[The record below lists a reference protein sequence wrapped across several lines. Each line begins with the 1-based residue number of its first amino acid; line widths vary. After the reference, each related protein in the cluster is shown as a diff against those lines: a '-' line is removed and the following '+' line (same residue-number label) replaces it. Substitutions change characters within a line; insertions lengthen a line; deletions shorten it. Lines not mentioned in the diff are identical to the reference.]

1 MTSLIINMP
10 HLQSRRQRQGA
21 MLFSLLCWAWFIM
34 PLVIVTTWLL
44 GFHIFAQEIVWLG
57 GWRSLVRL
65 AEIAVTI
72 IAGLAGVWILWTL
85 AELRTSGDQ
94 HRDTPLASAHVTA
107 KAFGV
112 DRAALAAA
120 IGAKVTTVHFSETGA
135 VAAVVPEVPAT
146 RPALVDRDW
155 TPKAAVA

>member
-10 HLQSRRQRQGA
+10 HLQSRSQKFGA

-34 PLVIVTTWLL
+34 PLVIVATWLL

-94 HRDTPLASAHVTA
+94 HRDTPLTSADDTA
-107 KAFGV
+107 RAFGV

-120 IGAKVTTVHFSETGA
+120 MAAKVTTVHFTGTGA

-146 RPALVDRDW
+146 RPTLADRDW
-155 TPKAAVA
+155 AAVA